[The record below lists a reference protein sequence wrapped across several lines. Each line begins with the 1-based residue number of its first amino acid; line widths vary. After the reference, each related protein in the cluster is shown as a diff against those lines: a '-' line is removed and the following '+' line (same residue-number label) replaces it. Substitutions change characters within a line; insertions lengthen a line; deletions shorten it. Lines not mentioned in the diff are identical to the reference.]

1 MCVKAYAWFLAPKFW
16 RESHARTYL
25 PFFAGGFEALR
36 SGGEIYAK
44 AKVRKSFLF
53 ISHICIH
60 IQQRLICDRRMKRR
74 FRFNMIQWMSVKK
87 PSIDRVLLTLFS
99 TDKFFGNGFSTSH
112 DMEPSFHFQFSFF
125 PQFGISCQWCHLG
138 WPRREKIGLSRQQSI
153 TISVRIMSWK

>member
-25 PFFAGGFEALR
+25 PFLRGALR
-36 SGGEIYAK
+36 HWEAEGRFMPRPKFE
-44 AKVRKSFLF
+44 KVFF
-53 ISHICIH
+53 FNSHLCIH

-99 TDKFFGNGFSTSH
+99 ADKFFGNGFSTSH